1 MATQTIETSSYELAD
16 IGARFMALLIDG
28 IILSVIG
35 SVGFL
40 TAREPGIGASFFIG
54 LVYYWFFLTR
64 NNGQTPGKALM
75 KIRVIKVD
83 GSPISD
89 SDAVLR
95 YVGYIVNS
103 LCIGIGWLWA
113 LLDANQQGW
122 HDKLAK
128 TYVVKAN

>member
-1 MATQTIETSSYELAD
+1 MAAQTYDTTSYELAD
-16 IGARFMALLIDG
+16 VGARLMALFIDG
-28 IILSVIG
+28 FILAATG
-35 SVGFL
+35 SVGFIA
-40 TAREPGIGASFFIG
+40 AREPGVGADFLIG

-64 NNGQTPGKALM
+64 NRGQTPGKALM

-89 SDAVLR
+89 RDALLR

-113 LLDANQQGW
+113 LLDANKQGW
-122 HDKLAK
+122 HDKIAK
-128 TYVVKAN
+128 TYVVKAD